1 MTAAGIWKEP
11 GSMLADYMMAGVSE
25 PRPKRPITATGVLT
39 VLAGTALLIWLVRNA
54 ATREQI
60 WNGFQRIGWGLG
72 WIFLLGGARFA
83 VRAAAWTLCIE
94 PPHKLGFVTAFT
106 AVVCGDA
113 LGNVTPLGPLVG
125 EPTKIAYVRGHAP
138 IAPALTAL
146 AIENV
151 LYTLGVAAM
160 IAAGAIAL
168 LFSVSLP
175 VQLREFSEVAIAG
188 VVATFIVAAWVL
200 WRRPAVIST
209 LLPASRLGASRLEKL
224 RAIEEEVL
232 TFASRRRKRLPALV
246 VLELGFHALG
256 VFEKHITLWM
266 ILGNAPPLLTSFI
279 VETADRLITVA
290 FKFVPFQVGVGEAG
304 TGLVT
309 ELLGLTRPPG
319 VTVSIV
325 RKARMAIWSLIGTAM
340 LVHRGLSPRQVLA
353 DPTLVQESS
362 RSDR

>member
-1 MTAAGIWKEP
+1 VA
-11 GSMLADYMMAGVSE
+11 E
-25 PRPKRPITATGVLT
+25 PRPKRPISAWGVLT
-39 VLAGTALLIWLVRNA
+39 ALAGTGLFIWFVHKVGA
-54 ATREQI
+54 SEI
-60 WNGFQRIGWGLG
+60 WAGFQRIGWGLA
-72 WIFLLGGARFA
+72 WIVLLGGARFA
-83 VRAAAWTLCIE
+83 VRAAAWVLCIE
-94 PPHKLGFVTAFT
+94 PPHKLDLVTAFT

-125 EPTKIAYVRGHAP
+125 EPAKIAYVRGRAP

-160 IAAGAIAL
+160 IAAGAVAL

-188 VVATFIVAAWVL
+188 VIATFVVAAWVL
-200 WRRPAVIST
+200 WRRPAVITT
-209 LLPASRLGASRLEKL
+209 LLPAGRIGASRVEKL
-224 RAIEEEVL
+224 RVVEEQVL
-232 TFASRRRKRLPALV
+232 TFASRRRKRLPALI
-246 VLELGFHALG
+246 VLELVFHALG

-266 ILGNAPPLLTSFI
+266 ILGAAPPLLTSFI
-279 VETADRLITVA
+279 VETTDRLITVA

-309 ELLGLTRPPG
+309 DLLGLTSTPG

-325 RKARMAIWSLIGTAM
+325 RKARMGIWSLVGTAM
-340 LVHRGLSPRQVLA
+340 LVQRGLSPQQVLA
-353 DPTLVQESS
+353 DPTLEQSS
-362 RSDR
+362 IDNRIP

>member
-1 MTAAGIWKEP
+1 
-11 GSMLADYMMAGVSE
+11 VSQ
-25 PRPKRPITATGVLT
+25 PRPKRPINITGVLT
-39 VLAGTALLIWLVRNA
+39 AVAGSVLLIWLLNTFG
-54 ATREQI
+54 TREI
-60 WNGFQRIGWGLG
+60 WAGFQRIGWGLA
-72 WIFLLGGARFA
+72 WIVLLGGARFA
-83 VRAAAWTLCIE
+83 VRAAAWVLCVE
-94 PPHKLGFVTAFT
+94 PPHKLGLLTAFT

-125 EPTKIAYVRGHAP
+125 EPAKIAYVRGRAP

-151 LYTLGVAAM
+151 LYSLGVAAM

-175 VQLREFSEVAIAG
+175 LPLREFSEIAVAV
-188 VVATFIVAAWVL
+188 VVATFVVVAWML
-200 WRRPAVIST
+200 WRRPAVIT
-209 LLPASRLGASRLEKL
+209 RLLPARWLGASRLEKL
-224 RAIEEEVL
+224 RGVEEQVL
-232 TFASRRRKRLPALV
+232 TFASRRRQTVPLLV

-266 ILGNAPPLLTSFI
+266 ILGAPPPLLTSFV

-304 TGLVT
+304 TGFVT
-309 ELLGLTRPPG
+309 TLLRLTATPG
-319 VTVSIV
+319 ITVSIV
-325 RKARMAIWSLIGTAM
+325 RKARMGIWSLIGTAV
-340 LVHRGLSPRQVLA
+340 LIHRGLSPRKVLS
-353 DPTLVQESS
+353 DPPLTREPT